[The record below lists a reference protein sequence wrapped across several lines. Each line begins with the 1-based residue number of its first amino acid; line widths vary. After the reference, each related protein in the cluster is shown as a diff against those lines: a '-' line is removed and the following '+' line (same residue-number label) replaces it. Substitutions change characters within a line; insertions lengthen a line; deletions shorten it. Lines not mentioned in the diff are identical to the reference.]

1 MLVIRNTVKACQCLF
16 EEIDEQ
22 YALQIEHDGREIPT
36 PHHSRYCAAD
46 REELDD
52 RIEAVYGKIED
63 GREIS
68 TPYRAANRECLDNR
82 VETLYA
88 KDEIEENGKARIVRP
103 TDGSVITIATQT
115 VEQSLDIDADLLI
128 TDLCP
133 MDVLLQRIG
142 RLHRHDRQGQRPY
155 EYSDPHCVVLTP
167 ATPNIKASI
176 DPDSGEGDAGSGLGS
191 VYGDLRMI
199 KATWNA
205 LRTRKQSETSLTIPE
220 ENRTLVEEATHPD
233 KLSAIGTESE
243 WEKHAQAVRES
254 EREDVLAALNNVI
267 DRNQRFGADKNRFS
281 GERPKTRLGDEGIVV
296 ALPRK
301 MTTPFGHS
309 VEELTLSPYHFD
321 RGDRPDNGEAYRAD
335 PKDDGFAFTFEG
347 EDFTYTALGI
357 QKK

>member
-1 MLVIRNTVKACQCLF
+1 MPDFDDAKDQEYPRLTHVDGSTLVDLEQPDAPGENEKEVSFALEGWMRNPEEIARCAEEAAADGAHVLVIRNTVKACQCLF

-22 YALQIEHDGREIPT
+22 YALQIEHDGCEIPT

-142 RLHRHDRQGQRPY
+142 RLHRHDR
-155 EYSDPHCVVLTP
+155 
-167 ATPNIKASI
+167 
-176 DPDSGEGDAGSGLGS
+176 
-191 VYGDLRMI
+191 
-199 KATWNA
+199 
-205 LRTRKQSETSLTIPE
+205 
-220 ENRTLVEEATHPD
+220 
-233 KLSAIGTESE
+233 
-243 WEKHAQAVRES
+243 
-254 EREDVLAALNNVI
+254 
-267 DRNQRFGADKNRFS
+267 
-281 GERPKTRLGDEGIVV
+281 
-296 ALPRK
+296 
-301 MTTPFGHS
+301 
-309 VEELTLSPYHFD
+309 
-321 RGDRPDNGEAYRAD
+321 
-335 PKDDGFAFTFEG
+335 
-347 EDFTYTALGI
+347 
-357 QKK
+357 